1 MFDKPNPNPNPN
13 PSPNPNPYQVSWRA
27 QATIDGQSTTLGTFT
42 TDYEAALC
50 YARHVQG
57 PKKLS
62 KAKLPPTPTR
72 DAASVRLLH
81 LYDAAAEP
89 EQPAAAGQKR

>member
-1 MFDKPNPNPNPN
+1 M
-13 PSPNPNPYQVSWRA
+13 
-27 QATIDGQSTTLGTFT
+27 
-42 TDYEAALC
+42 
-50 YARHVQG
+50 QG

-81 LYDAAAEP
+81 LYDAAEP
-89 EQPAAAGQKR
+89 GQPPAAGQKR